1 MGRDVPERKQAHY
14 SGCAKGACVMLSNSK
29 QSFSFSYRKVYGY
42 VAIILIVLI
51 MSWEYQKV
59 DAAIHHNNIPAES
72 IRLRIL
78 ANSDSPSDQMIK
90 AIVRDEV
97 VAAMNTWVTEP
108 LTIEQAREVLLA
120 HEAEL
125 HKVISSTLQANGY
138 QYGFTTELGQ
148 VQFPTKM
155 YGNLVYPA
163 GMYEALLITLGAGE
177 GRNWWCV
184 LFPPLCFSDAV
195 SGEAS
200 AEEPD
205 SSVETLAAESSNDA
219 AFSDQ
224 DGTASTEIEVEF
236 FIVDIFKSIGD
247 FFTSLFA

>member
-1 MGRDVPERKQAHY
+1 ML
-14 SGCAKGACVMLSNSK
+14 SNLSNSK
-29 QSFSFSYRKVYGY
+29 QSFSYSYRKVYGY

-59 DAAIHHNNIPAES
+59 DAAIHHNNIPTES

-78 ANSDSPSDQMIK
+78 ANSDSPNDQMIK

-97 VAAMNTWVTEP
+97 VAAMNTWVSEP
-108 LTIEQAREVLLA
+108 LTIEQARKVLLA
-120 HEAEL
+120 HESEL
-125 HKVISSTLQANGY
+125 HEVISSSLQANGY
-138 QYGFTTELGQ
+138 NYGFTTELGQ

-163 GMYEALLITLGAGE
+163 GMYEALLITLGEGE

-184 LFPPLCFSDAV
+184 LFPPLCFTDAV

-200 AEEPD
+200 AQEVE
-205 SSVETLAAESSNDA
+205 SSVQLTASKPANEEVSSNE
-219 AFSDQ
+219 
-224 DGTASTEIEVEF
+224 DGTVSDEVEVDF
-236 FIVDIFKSIGD
+236 FIVELFKSIGD